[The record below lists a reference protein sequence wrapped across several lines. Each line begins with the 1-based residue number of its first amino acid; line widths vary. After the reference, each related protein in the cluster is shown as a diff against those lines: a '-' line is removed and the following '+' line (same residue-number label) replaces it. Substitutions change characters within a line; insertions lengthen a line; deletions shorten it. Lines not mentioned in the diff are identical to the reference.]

1 MALMEQAQRDFSF
14 INLVE
19 QFYAEKL
26 PILIWPF
33 LNDVIT
39 YYVIG
44 NNGHKK
50 TLNELDRK

>member
-1 MALMEQAQRDFSF
+1 MSLMEAAQRDFSF

>member
-1 MALMEQAQRDFSF
+1 MKQAQRDFSF

-44 NNGHKK
+44 INGHKK
-50 TLNELDRK
+50 ALKI